1 MRRPSR
7 TRGKQPFRNFPAT
20 DELEPLEE
28 KRENDLES
36 SLPSLDAGDGRVS
49 LACVSCR
56 QSNPLEE
63 NAVRLED
70 NSVLVGQQ
78 KAREKTLFLDA
89 DGQTTTTPIPRF
101 ALHS

>member
-1 MRRPSR
+1 M
-7 TRGKQPFRNFPAT
+7 
-20 DELEPLEE
+20 
-28 KRENDLES
+28 
-36 SLPSLDAGDGRVS
+36 PSLDAGDGRVS

-56 QSNPLEE
+56 LSNPLEE

-89 DGQTTTTPIPRF
+89 DGQTTTTPIPR
-101 ALHS
+101 